1 MYLIH
6 QLLELKYEKFGCIN
20 DSMTHSYLTCFN
32 NGWISVFERISNEWF
47 TITNTFFNSH
57 LSPPSGENDAID
69 TNVIWSASCFQKTS
83 GSILIATIDINDC
96 SRTINFYPSISM
108 NDCKTEI
115 ILCSW
120 KDCLWSFFLPKHV
133 NCLLSGSAAA
143 RMQIWMFRYD
153 FFKVLIDTGE
163 SLSFRN

>member
-1 MYLIH
+1 M
-6 QLLELKYEKFGCIN
+6 
-20 DSMTHSYLTCFN
+20 
-32 NGWISVFERISNEWF
+32 
-47 TITNTFFNSH
+47 
-57 LSPPSGENDAID
+57 
-69 TNVIWSASCFQKTS
+69 S
-83 GSILIATIDINDC
+83 GSILIATIDINVC

-153 FFKVLIDTGE
+153 FFKVLIDTANRCHSEIRLCGYLNRDRDLLTINRVALLCIGKNLAIRYRGCDTIYCDTV
-163 SLSFRN
+163 SKAIYWDISYFRNMIYF

>member
-1 MYLIH
+1 MV
-6 QLLELKYEKFGCIN
+6 CIN
-20 DSMTHSYLTCFN
+20 DSMTHSYLTCFI

-47 TITNTFFNSH
+47 NNKYILSH
-57 LSPPSGENDAID
+57 LSPPSGEMMQSTQTLFEAP
-69 TNVIWSASCFQKTS
+69 VAFKRLS
-83 GSILIATIDINDC
+83 GSILIATIDINVC

-163 SLSFRN
+163 SLSFRTGVQTPE